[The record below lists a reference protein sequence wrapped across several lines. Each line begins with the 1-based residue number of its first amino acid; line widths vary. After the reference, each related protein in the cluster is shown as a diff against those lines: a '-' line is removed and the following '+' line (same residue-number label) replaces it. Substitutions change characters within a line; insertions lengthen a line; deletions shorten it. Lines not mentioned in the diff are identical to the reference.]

1 MIYRPY
7 STDIVLI
14 LKIKYVNHIVDK
26 HEVVKETFFFFF
38 IFDTIIISDM

>member
-14 LKIKYVNHIVDK
+14 LKIKYVNHRVDK
-26 HEVVKETFFFFF
+26 HKVVKETFFFLFHF
-38 IFDTIIISDM
+38 